1 MDWMFGEGPCDNFR
15 MMIFNLW
22 LFNHYADTEA
32 TLLFNLAQDPEERRD
47 LAAQLPE
54 VAAALLEDV
63 ARLRAARPRQPKYWQ
78 HIIYT

>member
-1 MDWMFGEGPCDNFR
+1 MDWLFGEGPCDNFR
-15 MMIFNLW
+15 MLIFNLW

-32 TLLFNLAQDPEERRD
+32 TLLF
-47 LAAQLPE
+47 AAQLPE

-78 HIIYT
+78 HYNHT